1 MRVAAID
8 CGTNSLR
15 LLVLERQPDGT
26 IVELTR
32 QLRLVRLGQGV
43 DTSGRFAPAALER
56 TFVALGEYADLLA
69 ELAVDRVRFIATSAA
84 RDVANASEL
93 TAGVARLLGV
103 ETEIITG
110 AQEAELTFEGAVAGL
125 AAADPGHAGDPD
137 PDHPGAPGL
146 AACVTANE
154 PATALRLDTGGGPV
168 LVTDIGG
175 GSTELVVGTDRIA
188 RATSLNM
195 GSVRVR
201 ERFFTS
207 DPPSADDLA
216 AAVEFIDEQLATVD
230 LTDVRAWVGVAGT
243 CTSMGALLLGLDAYD
258 RELVEGLVM
267 PREAIEAVV
276 AGLCT
281 TPSAELVSPL
291 LPPLRAEVI
300 GAGAL
305 ICARIA
311 ARVEAH
317 MVVSEHDILDAVAH
331 RLLD

>member
-1 MRVAAID
+1 
-8 CGTNSLR
+8 
-15 LLVLERQPDGT
+15 
-26 IVELTR
+26 
-32 QLRLVRLGQGV
+32 
-43 DTSGRFAPAALER
+43 
-56 TFVALGEYADLLA
+56 
-69 ELAVDRVRFIATSAA
+69 
-84 RDVANASEL
+84 
-93 TAGVARLLGV
+93 
-103 ETEIITG
+103 
-110 AQEAELTFEGAVAGL
+110 
-125 AAADPGHAGDPD
+125 
-137 PDHPGAPGL
+137 
-146 AACVTANE
+146 
-154 PATALRLDTGGGPV
+154 
-168 LVTDIGG
+168 
-175 GSTELVVGTDRIA
+175 RIA

-216 AAVEFIDEQLATVD
+216 AAVRFIDEQLDTVD

-311 ARVEAH
+311 GRVEAH
-317 MVVSEHDILDAVAH
+317 MVVSEHDILDAVAQ
-331 RLLD
+331 RLLA